1 MTIFDT
7 IRYPVSDLPTLEQL
21 EAIPESIY
29 VEWRKFGSFMSVRKD
44 PKAHLEMMTSRW
56 NNTTPVEFE
65 GYYLI
70 SYLRKLIA
78 EYEPV

>member
-29 VEWRKFGSFMSVRKD
+29 IEWRDFGNFISVRKD
-44 PKAHLEMMTSRW
+44 PERHSEMMIDRW
-56 NNTTPVEFE
+56 NNTTPAEFE
-65 GYYLI
+65 RYYQI
-70 SYLRKLIA
+70 NYLRKLIA